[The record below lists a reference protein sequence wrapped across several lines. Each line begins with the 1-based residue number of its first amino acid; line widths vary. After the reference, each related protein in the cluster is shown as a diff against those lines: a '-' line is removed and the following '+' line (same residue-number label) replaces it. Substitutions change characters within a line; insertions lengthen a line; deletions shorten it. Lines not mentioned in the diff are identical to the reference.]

1 MMDPMA
7 PQTVI
12 EPTTDEKTKLIPMVR
27 VLIHNDDVTPMGF
40 VLHVLGEV
48 FKLDFSRAHA
58 VMMEAH
64 ETGVALVVVE
74 PFERA
79 ELHVDQTR
87 SLARPRGFPLTFSIE
102 PEA

>member
-1 MMDPMA
+1 MA

-40 VLHVLGEV
+40 VLYILGEV
-48 FKLDFSRAHA
+48 FKLDASRAHPI
-58 VMMEAH
+58 MMEAH
-64 ETGVALVVVE
+64 ETGVALVVVVE

-79 ELHVDQTR
+79 ELHVEQSR
-87 SLARPRGFPLTFSIE
+87 SLSRPRGFPLTLSIE
-102 PEA
+102 PED

>member
-1 MMDPMA
+1 MA

-48 FKLDFSRAHA
+48 FKLDHSRAHTI
-58 VMMEAH
+58 MMEAH
-64 ETGVALVVVE
+64 ETGVALVVIE

-79 ELHVDQTR
+79 ELHVDQSR

-102 PEA
+102 PEN